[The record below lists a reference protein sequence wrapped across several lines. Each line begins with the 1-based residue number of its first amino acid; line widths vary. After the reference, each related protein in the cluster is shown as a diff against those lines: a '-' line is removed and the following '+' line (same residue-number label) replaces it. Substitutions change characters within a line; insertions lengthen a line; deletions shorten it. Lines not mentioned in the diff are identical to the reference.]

1 MEKENYVSPK
11 EENFEKKHD
20 PNSRLRKTPS
30 DEEPAEDIP
39 FEEVIPE
46 DSPPRKNIP
55 EKPTIKD
62 ESGKRIPVDA
72 TPAAV
77 NKQSAAK

>member
-11 EENFEKKHD
+11 EENFEEKHD
-20 PNSRLRKTPS
+20 PNSQLRKTPT
-30 DEEPAEDIP
+30 DEEPAEEIP

-55 EKPTIKD
+55 EEPTIKD
-62 ESGKRIPVDA
+62 QSGKRVPVDTSSEA
-72 TPAAV
+72 NDLSPE
-77 NKQSAAK
+77 K